1 MIIVKHISDLKYF
14 IANRPAHKKQIGF
27 VPTMGA
33 LHPGHISLIDIAKA
47 STDWVVCSIFVNP
60 TQFNNKE
67 DYDQYPNCI
76 EQDINLLEQSGCDLL
91 FLPTVADM
99 YPAGN
104 EQLHY
109 ELGFIETVL
118 EGAYRPGHFQGVC
131 QIVHKL
137 LLAVTPHQL
146 FMGQKDYQQCMVVQK
161 MLELTGLP
169 VVLQV
174 CPSVRETNGLAM
186 SSRNMRLSAAEQQQ
200 ALQIIKSLQYIK
212 ANLSV
217 GTLQSITNAAQE
229 QLENKGFKVDY
240 VAVADAHTL
249 QQVTHWDGEQKI
261 VALIA
266 AHLQQVRLI
275 DNISLP

>member
-1 MIIVKHISDLKYF
+1 
-14 IANRPAHKKQIGF
+14 
-27 VPTMGA
+27 
-33 LHPGHISLIDIAKA
+33 
-47 STDWVVCSIFVNP
+47 
-60 TQFNNKE
+60 
-67 DYDQYPNCI
+67 
-76 EQDINLLEQSGCDLL
+76 
-91 FLPTVADM
+91 
-99 YPAGN
+99 
-104 EQLHY
+104 
-109 ELGFIETVL
+109 
-118 EGAYRPGHFQGVC
+118 
-131 QIVHKL
+131 
-137 LLAVTPHQL
+137 
-146 FMGQKDYQQCMVVQK
+146 MGQKDYQQCMVVQK

>member
-1 MIIVKHISDLKYF
+1 MIIVKHIADLKHF
-14 IANRPAHKKQIGF
+14 IANRPSHKKQIGF

-33 LHPGHISLIDIAKA
+33 LHPGHISLIDIAKS

-60 TQFNNKE
+60 TQFNNKD
-67 DYDQYPNCI
+67 DYDQYPNSI

-91 FLPTVADM
+91 FIPTVADM

-104 EQLHY
+104 EPLHY
-109 ELGFIETVL
+109 DLGFIETVL
-118 EGAYRPGHFQGVC
+118 EGAYRAGHFQGVC

-174 CPSVRETNGLAM
+174 CPSVREANGLAM

-200 ALQIIKSLQYIK
+200 ALQIIKSLHFIK

-217 GTLQSITNAAQE
+217 GSLQPITKAAQE
-229 QLENKGFKVDY
+229 QLEKEGFRVDY

-249 QQVTHWDGEQKI
+249 HNVTHWDGEQKI